1 MNNSTAFSTTR
12 LLLLWAGTF
21 LYLSAYGQGGFS
33 TLYQEGLGTSSILYD
48 HPYTLTAAQTSSANG
63 TLDILFMKIDQNGN
77 LIDSAVYSEDT
88 QTVYAGLQNCMI
100 RSGNHYIVCGRRSN
114 LPKYEGMLLKL
125 DTNLTIVDS
134 VFFQI
139 GSEWTSA
146 ISVSQAKNNDLLV
159 AGTIY
164 WMDSVIMRRR
174 KGFLAAR
181 FDADLNPKWIKRF
194 HTPSVNGKVVEQQ
207 AHNVMEDSKGNIWLG
222 GYRQEVGADN
232 VADVLVMVLDSNG
245 GKVME
250 KAYGDPNLDEGIA
263 TILEAPDSNYIVVS
277 NLGIEV
283 GHFAGET
290 GAKTKIRISK
300 IDSDGSIIWDKV
312 YGPKRLTNYASNA
325 EILSTNEIVISGY
338 YIDSEVD
345 YTLRDALFRSY
356 SFKTNF
362 NGDSIWYR
370 EYIAGYHYNDW
381 NRLFDI
387 SATPEGGF
395 VAGGHFLSSNNS
407 PLTGGAGSHVWIIK
421 ADSLGCVVPRCQY
434 VSLPEP
440 EPKTSINLYPNPT
453 HGSFYLQGLQGKT
466 LSLRVYDASGQ
477 EVLYQES
484 ISEGEAIQLN
494 EQPSGLYMLQLLE
507 RGEVLFRK
515 KIVKH

>member
-12 LLLLWAGTF
+12 FLLLWAGTF
-21 LYLSAYGQGGFS
+21 LYLSAHAQGGFS
-33 TLYQEGLGTSSILYD
+33 RLYPEGSGTGNILYD
-48 HPYTLTAAQTSSANG
+48 HPYIITAAQTSDSNAQRGIIFYRFNLNG
-63 TLDILFMKIDQNGN
+63 DTLFTRTHFETSRDIHPGFQNS
-77 LIDSAVYSEDT
+77 LIKSTDGS
-88 QTVYAGLQNCMI
+88 
-100 RSGNHYIVCGRRSN
+100 YILTGYR
-114 LPKYEGMLLKL
+114 LPESYILKL
-125 DTNLTIVDS
+125 DTNFNIQDS
-134 VFFQI
+134 VFFKAY
-139 GSEWTSA
+139 GEWTGALSMTEA
-146 ISVSQAKNNDLLV
+146 SNGDFLV
-159 AGTIY
+159 TGSTY
-164 WMDSVIMRRR
+164 QPDSVTQQPR

-222 GYRQEVGADN
+222 GYRLAQLQDN
-232 VADVLVMVLDSNG
+232 GSDALVIALDSVGNKILE
-245 GKVME
+245 KVLGNP
-250 KAYGDPNLDEGIA
+250 ALSEGIA
-263 TILEAPDSNYIVVS
+263 TVVEAPDSNYFIATIIGDNLVDLGNNPQSRCKLRVLEMDIGGTILWDKAYGSPLALNYIS
-277 NLGIEV
+277 NCE
-283 GHFAGET
+283 
-290 GAKTKIRISK
+290 KTK
-300 IDSDGSIIWDKV
+300 DG
-312 YGPKRLTNYASNA
+312 Y
-325 EILSTNEIVISGY
+325 LSSGY
-338 YIDSEVD
+338 YLDWD
-345 YTLRDALFRSY
+345 RDFTQRDAFYRSF

-370 EYIAGYHYNDW
+370 EYIAGSIHSDW
-381 NRLFDI
+381 NRLFDL
-387 SATPEGGF
+387 SVTPDGGF
-395 VAGGHFLSSNNS
+395 VAGGHFSSDVS
-407 PLTGGAGSHVWIIK
+407 PLTGQAGSHVWIIK

-434 VSLPEP
+434 VSLPES

>member
-146 ISVSQAKNNDLLV
+146 ISVSRAKNNDLLV

-181 FDADLNPKWIKRF
+181 FDADFNPKWIKRF

-222 GYRQEVGADN
+222 GYRLAQLQDN
-232 VADVLVMVLDSNG
+232 GSDALVIALDSVGNKILE
-245 GKVME
+245 KVLGNP
-250 KAYGDPNLDEGIA
+250 ALSEGIA
-263 TILEAPDSNYIVVS
+263 TVVEAPDSNYFIATIIGDNLVDLGNNPQSRCKLRVLEMDIGGTILWDKAYGSPLALNYIS
-277 NLGIEV
+277 NCE
-283 GHFAGET
+283 
-290 GAKTKIRISK
+290 KTK
-300 IDSDGSIIWDKV
+300 DG
-312 YGPKRLTNYASNA
+312 Y
-325 EILSTNEIVISGY
+325 LSSGY
-338 YIDSEVD
+338 YLDWD
-345 YTLRDALFRSY
+345 RDFTQRDAFYRSF

-370 EYIAGYHYNDW
+370 EYIAGSIHSDW
-381 NRLFDI
+381 NRLFDL
-387 SATPEGGF
+387 SVTPDGGF
-395 VAGGHFLSSNNS
+395 VAGGHFSSDVS
-407 PLTGGAGSHVWIIK
+407 PLTGQAGSHVWIIK

-434 VSLPEP
+434 VSLPES

-466 LSLRVYDASGQ
+466 LSLRVYDASGR
-477 EVLYQES
+477 EVLYRES
-484 ISEGEAIQLN
+484 ISEGEAIHLKNQ
-494 EQPSGLYMLQLLE
+494 SAGLYHIQLLQNGYE
-507 RGEVLFRK
+507 IHQQRIILQP
-515 KIVKH
+515 

>member
-1 MNNSTAFSTTR
+1 LNNSTAFSTTR
-12 LLLLWAGTF
+12 FLLLWAGTF
-21 LYLSAYGQGGFS
+21 LYLSAHAQGGFS
-33 TLYQEGLGTSSILYD
+33 RLYPEGSGTGNILYD
-48 HPYTLTAAQTSSANG
+48 HPYIITAAQTSDSNAQRGIIFYRFNLNG
-63 TLDILFMKIDQNGN
+63 DTLFTRTHFETSRDIHPGFQNS
-77 LIDSAVYSEDT
+77 LIKSTDGS
-88 QTVYAGLQNCMI
+88 
-100 RSGNHYIVCGRRSN
+100 YILTGYR
-114 LPKYEGMLLKL
+114 LPESYILKL
-125 DTNLTIVDS
+125 DTNFNIQDS
-134 VFFQI
+134 VFFKAY
-139 GSEWTSA
+139 GEWTGALSMTEA
-146 ISVSQAKNNDLLV
+146 SNGDFLV
-159 AGTIY
+159 TGSTY
-164 WMDSVIMRRR
+164 QPDSVTQQPR